1 VKVDVLPSPLGEV
14 NGQCLPSTLAIL
26 VQKYFSMQALLKY
39 REACVDNQNWQCKSD
54 RVNLVDRSDR

>member
-1 VKVDVLPSPLGEV
+1 MANV
-14 NGQCLPSTLAIL
+14 LPSTLAIL
-26 VQKYFSMQALLKY
+26 VQKYFSLQALLKY